1 MWRRSRRQR
10 ERLTKL
16 SGWSAAQQGFAAPF
30 SAADVK
36 ALQSR
41 LVGEVVLPSDNSY
54 AGARQLSNLAFQHFP
69 QLIAYCE
76 VFQDVHECLAF
87 AHKHQLQ
94 ATTRS
99 GGHSTAGFSSND
111 GMVIDTSRLNAVYI
125 DPAAKT
131 AVVGPGTNWEHLNA
145 SIADYKLHMPT
156 GVCGDVCVAGF
167 MQGGGYGLT
176 SRKWGINCDSVL
188 SMLVMLADGRIVNA
202 SADCNADLYW
212 AMRGGTGNNFG
223 ILLQVAYR
231 VHELPMLWGFGLRWS
246 MAQAP
251 AAMVALQS
259 GYMGGNNA
267 APPELGYM
275 SILQYDGQPAKPSLI
290 MRGVYWGP
298 RAEGLK
304 QLQPL
309 INETGATLE
318 IDKSGSYNELNNSLL
333 EGVPPCPDLA
343 REDKQSIIIAKRL
356 KPKDWQKV
364 CDFFE
369 TTPNPW
375 SCIAI
380 EPYGGQINQVKR
392 DATAFIHRDADMDLF
407 VDVFW
412 MNESER
418 VAVEAWLDRFM
429 AMLDGYGNGQS
440 YQNYPRLSQ
449 TDYRERYWADQFD
462 KLLRIKRKYDPDNF
476 FHYAQSVSPAKGQ
489 NWPKPAP
496 GLIVVEPWSPKPI
509 AQE

>member
-41 LVGEVVLPSDNSY
+41 LVGEVVLPSDNAY
-54 AGARQLSNLAFQHFP
+54 AGARQLSNLACQHFP

-94 ATTRS
+94 VTTRS

-145 SIADYKLHMPT
+145 SIADYQLHMPT

-223 ILLQVAYR
+223 ILLQAAYR

-251 AAMVALQS
+251 AAMFALQS
-259 GYMGGNNA
+259 GYMVGNNA

-309 INETGATLE
+309 INETGATL
-318 IDKSGSYNELNNSLL
+318 
-333 EGVPPCPDLA
+333 
-343 REDKQSIIIAKRL
+343 
-356 KPKDWQKV
+356 
-364 CDFFE
+364 
-369 TTPNPW
+369 
-375 SCIAI
+375 
-380 EPYGGQINQVKR
+380 
-392 DATAFIHRDADMDLF
+392 
-407 VDVFW
+407 
-412 MNESER
+412 
-418 VAVEAWLDRFM
+418 
-429 AMLDGYGNGQS
+429 
-440 YQNYPRLSQ
+440 
-449 TDYRERYWADQFD
+449 
-462 KLLRIKRKYDPDNF
+462 
-476 FHYAQSVSPAKGQ
+476 
-489 NWPKPAP
+489 
-496 GLIVVEPWSPKPI
+496 
-509 AQE
+509 